1 MMKKSMPL
9 DRLERSLPGVKVVN
23 PVATGTYQ
31 GTVQIPTPTS
41 SGIATENIGY
51 VKHFG
56 DSPEADQAEAVS
68 QRTADEERKAE
79 EARKA
84 IEKAMLSNMTN
95 FKNAYKAAMKEVMTG
110 EKPKPEDKKESE

>member
-1 MMKKSMPL
+1 MPP
-9 DRLERSLPGVKVVN
+9 DRLERSLPDVKSNASVVN
-23 PVATGTYQ
+23 GVHQ
-31 GTVQIPTPTS
+31 GTLKGPTPTS
-41 SGIATENIGY
+41 SGVATEDIGY

-84 IEKAMLSNMTN
+84 IEKAMTVNMTR
-95 FKNAYKAAMKEVMTG
+95 FDTAYKLAMKQIMTG
-110 EKPKPEDKKESE
+110 EKQKLEDKKESE

>member
-1 MMKKSMPL
+1 MLP
-9 DRLERSLPGVKVVN
+9 DHLEHSLPDVKSNASVVN
-23 PVATGTYQ
+23 GVHQGTLKGPTPRSSGVAT
-31 GTVQIPTPTS
+31 
-41 SGIATENIGY
+41 EDIGY

-84 IEKAMLSNMTN
+84 IEKAMTVNMTR
-95 FKNAYKAAMKEVMTG
+95 FDTAYKLAMKQIMTG
-110 EKPKPEDKKESE
+110 KKQKLEDKKESE